1 MIFLVNQTQ
10 KQQTQTQTQTLVRI
24 QTQTQQSIFR
34 KPAIHLQKTQ
44 KTQIQ
49 TQTQIQTSET
59 QMKKKKKKLNGNV
72 RLFNRGYIMQ
82 GLPFQLLPQNGN
94 VWLKLNQIIFT
105 K

>member
-49 TQTQIQTSET
+49 TSET
-59 QMKKKKKKLNGNV
+59 QMKKKKKKKLNGNV